1 MPPKTL
7 RAATYARYSTDLQS
21 NASIEDQQRVCQR
34 LITDR
39 GWMLALAYSDAGISG
54 ASLMRPS
61 YQRLLQDARNG
72 KVDVVVSEGLDRIS
86 RDQEHIAAFY
96 KQMKY
101 LGIPVVTIAEGEIS
115 EIHIGL
121 KGTMSALF
129 IKDLA
134 QKTHR
139 GLEGRARKGKSA
151 GGISYGYSVTRAF
164 NADGTPVTGER
175 DIIPEEAAIVA
186 RIFREYDTGHSARA
200 IAARLNEEG
209 ISSPRSNKGS
219 GTWGPSTIS
228 GKWKRGTGILN
239 NELYIERLIW
249 DRLNYAKNPETQ
261 RRQSRL
267 NDVEGLVN
275 EAVPHLQIVDDA
287 LWQRVKARQAAIRE
301 DMNPAGVKG
310 GNTRPENARRPNYL
324 FSGLLV
330 CGCCGA
336 SYTLINKTRY
346 GCAGARNKG
355 EAICSNRAT
364 IEREVVEDRV
374 LTGLRD
380 SLLHPELIATFV
392 EDYRRA
398 FNAEAAGADAA
409 REKARR
415 DLGQID
421 KKIRGIL
428 AAIED
433 GMYQPSMKDRM
444 VELEAE
450 KATLQRS
457 LEHSPEPLTLRLH
470 PSLSDLYRS
479 KIRNLAS
486 ALQEPGLKM
495 EATEALR
502 GLISEV
508 RMIPD
513 AYALNGHRIALAG
526 ELAGLLSL
534 GETQNTR
541 SGMATGCSVTMVAG
555 GRGKRFSPDQIPHC
569 EALVAGVGFEPVTFR
584 L

>member
-54 ASLMRPS
+54 ASLMRPG
-61 YQRLLQDARNG
+61 YQRLLEDARNR

-101 LGIPVVTIAEGEIS
+101 LGIPVVTVAEGEIS

-186 RIFREYDTGHSARA
+186 RIFREYDAGYSARA

-209 ISSPRSNKGS
+209 IPSPRSNKGS

-228 GKWKRGTGILN
+228 GNWKRGTGILN
-239 NELYIERLIW
+239 NELYIGRLIW

-324 FSGLLV
+324 FSGLLK

-355 EAICSNRAT
+355 EAICTNRAT

-374 LTGLRD
+374 LKGLRD
-380 SLLHPELIATFV
+380 SLLRPELIATFV

-433 GMYQPSMKDRM
+433 GLYQPSMKDRM
-444 VELEAE
+444 AELEAE

-457 LEHSPEPLTLRLH
+457 LEQSPEPPALRLH
-470 PSLSDLYRS
+470 PSLSDLYRT
-479 KIRNLAS
+479 KIRNLSS
-486 ALQEPGLKM
+486 ALQDPGLKM

-513 AYALNGHRIALAG
+513 ADALNGHRIALAG
-526 ELAGLLSL
+526 ELAGILSL
-534 GETQNTR
+534 GDADTTKPALFARAGSET
-541 SGMATGCSVTMVAG
+541 V
-555 GRGKRFSPDQIPHC
+555 
-569 EALVAGVGFEPVTFR
+569 VAGVGFEPTTFR